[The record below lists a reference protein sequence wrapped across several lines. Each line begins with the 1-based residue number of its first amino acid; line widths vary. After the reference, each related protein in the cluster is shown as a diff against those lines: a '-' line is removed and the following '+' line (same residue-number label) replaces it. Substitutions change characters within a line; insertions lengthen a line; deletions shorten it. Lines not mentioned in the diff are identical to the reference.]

1 MGKLSFVGVV
11 YFNITI
17 IKLNQRDKTM
27 TKKTQM
33 MLGFIFAL
41 LCNVNAQPVENT
53 LGEGLIAYWP
63 FDGDL
68 EDAVG
73 NSHGTAQGSE
83 DIAYDTGKLGQGI
96 VLDGQDQF
104 VQTPVENEEMF
115 DFQDGTGF
123 SISAWYRVD
132 EFNKSWQA
140 LIAKGEGNR
149 WRVHRRGGEAQLTG
163 NGGSGDVPGAT
174 GDINDGEIHHL
185 VLVSDPEND
194 QVRFYSDGELVSEGG
209 APAIQSNDNPMM
221 IGENPDARNR
231 TWGGL
236 IDDVGIWNR
245 PITEDEIAYMY
256 NEGEGREIVSTLGID
271 LAGYWPMDEGSGN
284 VAADTTGS
292 NDAQLYNEVEWVD
305 DGERGSVL
313 SFNGADA
320 YADAGAE
327 TIPQMTQENDFTWS
341 MWAYDRAGG
350 NNNVVLGNRYGPEGG
365 DFSPRE
371 FIKFTPRQFEFHYNG
386 GGGGNVDFDDLQPD
400 EGWFHHATVKSGN
413 TLTYYRNG
421 EAIDSREFDGELNNP
436 QPLYFGGDK
445 ANENWNGMLDD
456 VAIWTRALSAGEVNK
471 IFGGASVTGGAGKP
485 KPSVKLASSMSGFS
499 VELTDDEEGSTVDA
513 AGVSATFD
521 GAALEV
527 TAAKADGVT
536 TFSYETPALLEAGTE
551 HFVVITVKDTEGATH
566 TLEKSFKVKP
576 YTVVDAGSRAGD
588 SLKGEAGIVATITQI
603 STGQNVGNLHGN
615 NTANAE
621 KAFNGWGNDPETEEA
636 YLNEADPDS
645 FEGWS
650 YYPVLVPVV
659 NFDQDGG
666 VQGSFNSNNGY
677 DDEYIPN
684 IPGWGDSTDGIWRVY
699 RPFGIKEGSL

>member
-1 MGKLSFVGVV
+1 
-11 YFNITI
+11 
-17 IKLNQRDKTM
+17 M

-33 MLGFIFAL
+33 MLVFIFAL
-41 LCNVNAQPVENT
+41 LCNVNAQLRDGLVAYWPLDGISGETAPDVVGGYNMELTNMDDSNVVEGKVGNAFSFSNGDQTLLSRTHEEGDELPINKHESFTVSFWAKIQGNGQNDLRVFSESNT
-53 LGEGLIAYWP
+53 AGNNTPLFNLGTKNNGSDGTVDIYIRGIGPTVGHIFTEAEPFDDEWSHVVFVQEDLERKMYIDGELDSLEIAARAEGDWDLNATSIGGIIRGSASHWVTGAIDEVALWKRALSESEVSDLNANGVPQTLVPLIPDLIAYWP

-68 EDAVG
+68 SDKAG
-73 NSHGTAQGSE
+73 NNDGEAQGTD
-83 DIAYDTGKLGQGI
+83 DISYDDGQFGQGI
-96 VLDGQDQF
+96 DLDGVDQF
-104 VQTPVENEEMF
+104 VQTPVENEEVF

-256 NEGEGREIVSTLGID
+256 NEGEGRAIVSTLGID

-350 NNNVVLGNRYGPEGG
+350 NNNVILGNRYGPEGG

-456 VAIWTRALSAGEVNK
+456 VAIWTRALSAGEVKK
-471 IFGGASVTGGAGKP
+471 IFG
-485 KPSVKLASSMSGFS
+485 
-499 VELTDDEEGSTVDA
+499 
-513 AGVSATFD
+513 
-521 GAALEV
+521 
-527 TAAKADGVT
+527 
-536 TFSYETPALLEAGTE
+536 
-551 HFVVITVKDTEGATH
+551 
-566 TLEKSFKVKP
+566 
-576 YTVVDAGSRAGD
+576 
-588 SLKGEAGIVATITQI
+588 
-603 STGQNVGNLHGN
+603 
-615 NTANAE
+615 
-621 KAFNGWGNDPETEEA
+621 
-636 YLNEADPDS
+636 
-645 FEGWS
+645 
-650 YYPVLVPVV
+650 
-659 NFDQDGG
+659 
-666 VQGSFNSNNGY
+666 
-677 DDEYIPN
+677 
-684 IPGWGDSTDGIWRVY
+684 
-699 RPFGIKEGSL
+699 